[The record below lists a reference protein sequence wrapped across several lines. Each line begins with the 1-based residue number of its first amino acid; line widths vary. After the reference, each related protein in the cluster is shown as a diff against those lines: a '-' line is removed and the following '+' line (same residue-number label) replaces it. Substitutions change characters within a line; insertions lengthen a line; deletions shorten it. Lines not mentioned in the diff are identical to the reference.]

1 LKPPDRLADMM
12 KHLHLGRSKRERAP
26 LTLHVPLKLSPAQRK
41 HSLRRVYIDQE
52 GLPIIISHAVVR
64 RLAFELTSIP
74 EEEDATGSVDFAI
87 PDFFTID
94 MNVSPDC
101 GQVTRVLPDQ
111 DPRLR
116 DPMPLDWPPLAPH

>member
-1 LKPPDRLADMM
+1 MM

-26 LTLHVPLKLSPAQRK
+26 PTPRAPFRLAPSQRV
-41 HSLRRVYIDQE
+41 HSFRRVYIDQE

-74 EEEDATGSVDFAI
+74 EDQDDTSSIEFVI

-94 MNVSPDC
+94 MSVSPNS
-101 GQVTRVLPDQ
+101 GQATHASPEQ
-111 DPRLR
+111 ETTLR
-116 DPMPLDWPPLAPH
+116 DPMSLDWPPAHRS